1 MEEGKTKI
9 YHERQRLQFCL
20 LHSLNNLFQGK
31 DVFTK
36 SDLNSIAE
44 KLDVDDPNKGSWTPM
59 SIVFK
64 PHHNEITGNYD
75 INVLI
80 AALEQKSK
88 TVVWHD
94 RRNGASSIDLDG
106 TDDRLMGIVLNVPV
120 RKFSGLWRSRHWVT
134 LRYIQGFWYNLDS
147 DFAAPYAF
155 KDTQEVREFLDGIIT
170 AGAEC
175 DGLFGFSCLMHCGWN
190 MLHFEDW
197 PVLAFCWVFFLFLL

>member
-1 MEEGKTKI
+1 MEEEKMKI

-31 DVFTK
+31 NAFTR

-44 KLDVDDPNKGSWTPM
+44 KLDVDDPNRGRWNPV
-59 SIVFK
+59 SIVFR

-80 AALEQKSK
+80 VALEQKGK

-94 RRNGASSIDLDG
+94 KRNGASSIDLDG

-134 LRYIQGFWYNLDS
+134 LRCIQGVWYNLDS

-155 KDTQEVREFLDGIIT
+155 KDTQQVREFLDGIIT
-170 AGAEC
+170 AGAE
-175 DGLFGFSCLMHCGWN
+175 
-190 MLHFEDW
+190 
-197 PVLAFCWVFFLFLL
+197 VLLIMNDKQ